1 MRTHT
6 KDFKTNIK
14 EFGREIKGKIYHY
27 YNYKINDESN
37 NNLIA
42 ENEDLLIL
50 ENASDAIFDIVLV
63 GSGGT
68 ENLFLKSLKELKEPI
83 VLLSTS
89 RNNSL
94 PACLEIK
101 TYLENHNKLC
111 FLLSGNEEHIA
122 NMLKHIATIINAY
135 NSLLDNNL
143 GVIGG
148 ASSWLIASPIEPKSI
163 HTNFKLN
170 VVKIKMKELESLIEE
185 TEQEM
190 IDINDV
196 PHASEIMNKFDNK
209 EVAHQAIVFYLAL
222 KKLAKKHDLKGL
234 TIKCFD
240 LLNKYKNTACLA
252 LALLN
257 EEGIVSGC
265 EGDMPSLLT
274 MYIIY
279 TLTGRSSFM
288 ANPSKFNYEDNSLL
302 VAHCT
307 VPLNMTSS
315 YSLTTHFESGLGIGV
330 RGEMPEGKITI
341 SKIAPN
347 FSLEDTICLPAS
359 IKECPHLE
367 GYCRTQIV
375 VSLNDEGLL
384 DILKA
389 SFGNHLIV
397 SYGEV
402 YQDLL
407 PLLSLLRR
415 NEQK

>member
-1 MRTHT
+1 MQ
-6 KDFKTNIK
+6 I
-14 EFGREIKGKIYHY
+14 
-27 YNYKINDESN
+27 
-37 NNLIA
+37 NLIPIYA
-42 ENEDLLIL
+42 FLHKKNQDVIKEDLLFVDEINNFL
-50 ENASDAIFDIVLV
+50 MDDDLLVVENAKDPLFDLVLI

-68 ENLFLKSLKELKEPI
+68 ENLFLKKLDTLKEPL
-83 VLLSTS
+83 VLLSTCK
-89 RNNSL
+89 NNSL

-111 FLLSGNEEHIA
+111 FLLSGDENHIA

-135 NSLLDNNL
+135 NSLIDNKL

-148 ASSWLIASPIEPKSI
+148 ASSWLIASPIEPKTIYS
-163 HTNFKLN
+163 NFKIK
-170 VVKIKMKELESLIEE
+170 VEKISMKELDSLIEE

-190 IDINDV
+190 IDINEV
-196 PHASEIMNKFDNK
+196 PHANELMNKFDNK
-209 EVAHQAIVFYLAL
+209 EVVHQAIVFYLAL
-222 KKLAKKHDLKGL
+222 KKLVKKHDLKGL
-234 TIKCFD
+234 TIRCFD
-240 LLNKYKNTACLA
+240 LLKKYKNTACLA

-257 EEGIVSGC
+257 EEGITAGC
-265 EGDMPSLLT
+265 EGDLPSLIT
-274 MYIIY
+274 MHVIHA
-279 TLTGRSSFM
+279 LTGRSSFM

-302 VAHCT
+302 LAHCT

-330 RGEMPEGKITI
+330 RGEMPEGRITLC
-341 SKIAPN
+341 KIAPDY
-347 FSLEDTICLPAS
+347 SLDNTVCLPAS

-375 VSLNDEGLL
+375 VSLSEEGIL

-397 SYGEV
+397 SYGDV

-415 NEQK
+415 NDA

>member
-1 MRTHT
+1 M
-6 KDFKTNIK
+6 
-14 EFGREIKGKIYHY
+14 
-27 YNYKINDESN
+27 KINLIPIYSFLHKKNAQVLKEDALFIDEIN
-37 NNLIA
+37 NYLMD
-42 ENEDLLIL
+42 EDLVIL
-50 ENASDAIFDIVLV
+50 ENSKDAIFDIVLI

-68 ENLFLKSLKELKEPI
+68 EALFLKKLKDLKEPLVI
-83 VLLSTS
+83 LSTS

-111 FLLSGNEEHIA
+111 FLLSGEENHIA

-196 PHASEIMNKFDNK
+196 PHASELMNKFDNK
-209 EVAHQAIVFYLAL
+209 ETLHQAIVFYLSL
-222 KKLAKKHDLKGL
+222 KKLVKKYNLKGL

-240 LLNKYKNTACLA
+240 LLKKYKNTACLA

-257 EEGIVSGC
+257 EEGITAGC
-265 EGDMPSLLT
+265 EGDMASLIT
-274 MYIIY
+274 MHIIY
-279 TLTGRSSFM
+279 ALTGRSSFM
-288 ANPSKFNYEDNSLL
+288 ANPSKFNYEDNTLL
-302 VAHCT
+302 LAHCT
-307 VPLNMTSS
+307 VPLNMVSS

-330 RGEMPEGKITI
+330 KGEMPEGRITI
-341 SKIAPN
+341 CKIAPDY
-347 FSLEDTICLPAS
+347 SLDNTVCIPAS
-359 IKECPHLE
+359 IKESVSVP

-375 VSLNDEGLL
+375 VSLGEEGML

-397 SYGEV
+397 SYGDV

-415 NEQK
+415 NEN

>member
-1 MRTHT
+1 MNINLYPIYSFLHKKNT
-6 KDFKTNIK
+6 KV
-14 EFGREIKGKIYHY
+14 
-27 YNYKINDESN
+27 INDDLLFIDEIN
-37 NNLIA
+37 NFLMD
-42 ENEDLLIL
+42 EDLVII
-50 ENASDAIFDIVLV
+50 ENAKNAIFDIVLI

-68 ENLFLKSLKELKEPI
+68 ENLFLKRLKELNEPI

-135 NSLLDNNL
+135 NSIVNTNL
-143 GVIGG
+143 GLIGG
-148 ASSWLIASPIEPKSI
+148 ASSWLIASPVDVKKI
-163 HTNFKLN
+163 HENFKVN
-170 VVKIKMKELESLIEE
+170 IIKIKMCELDTLIEE
-185 TEQEM
+185 TDKEM
-190 IDINDV
+190 LDLKDIAHGN
-196 PHASEIMNKFDNK
+196 ELLNKYQDK
-209 EVAHQAIVFYLAL
+209 EVVHQALVIYVAL
-222 KKLAKKHDLKGL
+222 KKLVKKYNLKGL

-240 LLNKYKNTACLA
+240 LLKKHKNTACLA

-257 EEGIVSGC
+257 EEGITAGC
-265 EGDMPSLLT
+265 EGDVPSLLT
-274 MYIIY
+274 MYLLN

-288 ANPSKFNYEDNSLL
+288 ANPSKFNYEENSILL
-302 VAHCT
+302 AHCT

-315 YSLTTHFESGLGIGV
+315 YSLDTHFESGLGIGV

-341 SKIAPN
+341 CKIAPDY
-347 FSLEDTICLPAS
+347 SLDNSICLPAS

-367 GYCRTQIV
+367 GYCRTQIM
-375 VSLNDEGLL
+375 VSLGEEGLL

-389 SFGNHLIV
+389 SFGNHLVV

-402 YQDLL
+402 YQDFF

-415 NEQK
+415 NQEK